1 MQFPSYWSSEACAAR
16 AARFG
21 RFLVIWRHRN
31 GWSQYE
37 LPKWSDS
44 AGFIGPAIG
53 TVSQLERGRVTTPT
67 MSLFAGLAEA
77 NRRLAEQDFSG
88 VTSRK
93 LLDRLKAGVA
103 VVDRAGEPWAFH
115 EFVSA
120 FHLPDQVNGELWEA
134 SAVNHKA
141 KPELT
146 AEELERVNSTLH
158 QGFLALANE
167 LRPRSRALN
176 LAGKPAPPGEARE
189 QFEDALTGIGY
200 SAETLLPLWDA
211 AAGEWAPLVWWSQL
225 RRPAEE

>member
-1 MQFPSYWSSEACAAR
+1 M
-16 AARFG
+16 
-21 RFLVIWRHRN
+21 VIWRHRN

-37 LPKWSDS
+37 IPKWADA
-44 AGFIGPAIG
+44 AGFVGPAIG

-77 NRRLAEQDFSG
+77 NRRLAAGDFSG

-93 LLDRLKAGVA
+93 LMDRLKGGIP
-103 VVDRAGEPWAFH
+103 VVDRTGHPWAFH

-134 SAVNHKA
+134 SAANHKV

-158 QGFLALANE
+158 TGFAALVE
-167 LRPRSRALN
+167 EVRPRSRALH
-176 LAGKPAPPGEARE
+176 LAGKVAPAGDRRDE
-189 QFEDALTGIGY
+189 FEDALSGMGY
-200 SAETLLPLWDA
+200 TAETLLPLWDA
-211 AAGEWAPLVWWSQL
+211 AAGEWAPLVWWGQL
-225 RRPAEE
+225 RRAGSEE